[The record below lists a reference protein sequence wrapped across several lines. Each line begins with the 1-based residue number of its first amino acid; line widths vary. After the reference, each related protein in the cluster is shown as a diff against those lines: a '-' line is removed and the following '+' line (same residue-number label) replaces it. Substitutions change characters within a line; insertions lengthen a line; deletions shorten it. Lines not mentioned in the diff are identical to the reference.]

1 MLSVSAVNES
11 NIEVI
16 LMNHPDL
23 PREIYSGL
31 WKTPHVQGIAI
42 DTAREY
48 IYYSFTT
55 LLVKTDLQGN
65 LIGTVGGIVGHLGCM
80 DFCDADGCVYAS
92 LEYKQD
98 AIGKGI
104 LSRLGSDRELED
116 AFYIARF
123 DVSRIDRIGMD
134 AERDGIMTAVYLPEV
149 VHDYLGH
156 TPDGREHIPGCSGID
171 GLAFGPAFGATSGQ
185 ASGVTSDAAPVA
197 SFRAQSRKLWLNVAY
212 GVYSDT
218 TRSDNDYQVILTYD
232 PAVLV
237 PYFRPLR
244 QDAPH
249 HCGPEKPAH
258 KYFVYTGNTTYGVQ
272 NFEYDAYTGNWF
284 LAVYPGAKPEFPNYP
299 FFIIDGAAAPITTQL
314 KGFPEGVTGET
325 LSLLPQGLYD
335 EKSGIWGWDF
345 HHGDTGLF
353 ALDDGYYYISHN
365 GRTPEKEQFSRVHL
379 YHWAGETPTPF
390 AIVG

>member
-1 MLSVSAVNES
+1 M
-11 NIEVI
+11 I
-16 LMNHPDL
+16 HPNL
-23 PREIYSGL
+23 PREIYSRL

-65 LIGTVGGIVGHLGCM
+65 LIGTVDGIVGHLGCM
-80 DFCDADGCVYAS
+80 DFCDEDGCVYAS

-104 LSRLGSDRELED
+104 LSRLGSERKLED

-123 DVSRIDRIGMD
+123 DVARIDRIGMN

-156 TPDGREHIPGCSGID
+156 TPDGREHLHGCSGID
-171 GLAFGPAFGATSGQ
+171 GLAFGPAFGSAYSM
-185 ASGVTSDAAPVA
+185 ASDAALGI
-197 SFRAQSRKLWLNVAY
+197 RGGKLWLNVAY
-212 GVYSDT
+212 GVYGDT

-232 PAVLV
+232 PDVLA
-237 PYFRPLR
+237 PYFRPLN
-244 QDAPH
+244 QDTPH
-249 HCGPEKPAH
+249 HSGPEKPAH

-272 NFEYDAYTGNWF
+272 NLEYDGCTGNWF
-284 LAVYPGAKPEFPNYP
+284 LAVYPGTKPQFPNYP
-299 FFIIDGAAAPITTQL
+299 FFIIDGSAAPVTVQL
-314 KGFPEGVTGET
+314 RGFPEGVTGET

-335 EKSGIWGWDF
+335 EQSGIWGWDLR
-345 HHGDTGLF
+345 HGDTGLF

-365 GRTPEKEQFSRVHL
+365 GHTPDKEQFSRVHL
-379 YHWAGETPTPF
+379 YRWTGETPTPF
-390 AIVG
+390 TMAE